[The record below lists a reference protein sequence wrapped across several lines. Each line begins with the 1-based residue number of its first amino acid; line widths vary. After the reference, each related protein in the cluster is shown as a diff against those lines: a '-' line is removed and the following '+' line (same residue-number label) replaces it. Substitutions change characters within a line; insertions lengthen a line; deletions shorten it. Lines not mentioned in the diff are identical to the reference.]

1 MEGSI
6 LPVRSALAGIPIR
19 SSSARRQDYGMIP
32 TQRLPRGQTSYSPCE
47 TEDRSAPTGRGWQ
60 VVPTPPM
67 TIDTSA
73 QGARLQLTELKAAL
87 ELRKCRALTP
97 YNHTIWEALLLQSG
111 LIKRYP
117 SIPRNLQT
125 GFIID
130 IPNILITQTPPN
142 RPVIAEF
149 QEQFDKIV
157 NLEISKQRYIGPF
170 SREITESLI
179 GSFQSSPFS
188 IIPKPGKPNQFRIVQ
203 NYSFPHITTPLHPNP
218 SINSLLDSDNFPTTW
233 GTFSIISLIIHQL
246 PPHSQIATRDVA
258 EAYRTIPLHHSQWPG
273 TVVRIGED
281 AYCLDTAASFGFSPS
296 SGVYGNVADAGADII
311 RYQGIGPLAKW
322 VDDHVFFRIRRE
334 FLDHYNRQRSLRHE
348 ILSKRGR
355 IKQGGR
361 LWFGGQAF
369 ADGTLDEHVEDCVFP
384 CRDLSSASPR
394 SAEDRLYTYN
404 FDDIDRVSI
413 ALGIP
418 WEKSKD
424 LPFATSST
432 YIGLEWNLEALTVG
446 ITLHKRQKYSKAIDA
461 WLSYPRHDLADVQKL
476 HGKLLHA
483 CLVIPAGR
491 SYLTSLESMLALCSP
506 KPFQT
511 YTDVKGL
518 HEDLRWW
525 VLKLAA
531 PLCRPIPAPCDLHD
545 LRAFSDAS
553 SGVGIAIT
561 IRNRWRAWRL
571 IPGWNTLDGER
582 DIGWA
587 EAVGF
592 ELLVRSIP
600 GLGHTSGH
608 FKVYGDNKG
617 VVEGW
622 WNFRS
627 KNKATNRDFWRIHF
641 FLEQFDLL

>member
-1 MEGSI
+1 M
-6 LPVRSALAGIPIR
+6 
-19 SSSARRQDYGMIP
+19 
-32 TQRLPRGQTSYSPCE
+32 
-47 TEDRSAPTGRGWQ
+47 
-60 VVPTPPM
+60 
-67 TIDTSA
+67 
-73 QGARLQLTELKAAL
+73 
-87 ELRKCRALTP
+87 
-97 YNHTIWEALLLQSG
+97 
-111 LIKRYP
+111 
-117 SIPRNLQT
+117 
-125 GFIID
+125 
-130 IPNILITQTPPN
+130 
-142 RPVIAEF
+142 
-149 QEQFDKIV
+149 
-157 NLEISKQRYIGPF
+157 
-170 SREITESLI
+170 
-179 GSFQSSPFS
+179 
-188 IIPKPGKPNQFRIVQ
+188 
-203 NYSFPHITTPLHPNP
+203 
-218 SINSLLDSDNFPTTW
+218 
-233 GTFSIISLIIHQL
+233 
-246 PPHSQIATRDVA
+246 
-258 EAYRTIPLHHSQWPG
+258 
-273 TVVRIGED
+273 VVRIGED

-334 FLDHYNRQRSLRHE
+334 FLDHYNRQRLLRHE
-348 ILSKRGR
+348 TLSKRGR

-461 WLSYPRHDLADVQKL
+461 WLLHPRHDLADVQKL

-571 IPGWNTLDGER
+571 IPGWNTLDDEQ

-627 KNKATNRDFWRIHF
+627 KNKATNRVFRRIHS
-641 FLEQFDLL
+641 FLEQFDSSLSIHSAYVPSQSNPADPPSRGVYPPTELLLPEVQLPADLDRFIVDSTLPFTPTEIRLFREGRYSAVGAKRIGKFLSDDHSQQPVPHLSDLVRTY